1 MSEPV
6 RQYRFQPA
14 PGACDLLLVRHGE
27 SAPAVEGQPFPTV
40 GGHADPPLDP
50 QGQDEG
56 RRVAERLKG
65 EEISAIYVT
74 TLQRTQQTAAPLAT
88 QLGLEPR
95 VEPELREV
103 FLGEWEGGLLRI
115 RAREQHPIAKEMFE
129 KGDWGII
136 PGAEPREDF
145 ARRVRAGITRIAE
158 AHPDQRV
165 VAFVHGGV
173 IGMVMHLACGSHPFA
188 FVGAE
193 NGSINHIVVTE
204 DRWIVRRFN
213 DTGHLAT
220 DLDKPIQPLT

>member
-74 TLQRTQQTAAPLAT
+74 TLQRTQQTAAA
-88 QLGLEPR
+88 
-95 VEPELREV
+95 
-103 FLGEWEGGLLRI
+103 
-115 RAREQHPIAKEMFE
+115 
-129 KGDWGII
+129 
-136 PGAEPREDF
+136 
-145 ARRVRAGITRIAE
+145 
-158 AHPDQRV
+158 
-165 VAFVHGGV
+165 
-173 IGMVMHLACGSHPFA
+173 S
-188 FVGAE
+188 
-193 NGSINHIVVTE
+193 
-204 DRWIVRRFN
+204 
-213 DTGHLAT
+213 
-220 DLDKPIQPLT
+220 